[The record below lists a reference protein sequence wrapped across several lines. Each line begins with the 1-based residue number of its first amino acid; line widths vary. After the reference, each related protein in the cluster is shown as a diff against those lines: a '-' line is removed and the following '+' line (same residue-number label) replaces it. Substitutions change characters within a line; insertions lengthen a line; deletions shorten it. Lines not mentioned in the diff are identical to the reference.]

1 MVRALNLAGY
11 FDSIPVVVVLAAVP
25 DAPSSAPSS
34 DAAVTSS
41 SQIGVIYGPLTAA
54 QNGGS
59 AVLSYELQVDDGEG
73 GAYHSLIGNE
83 TAGDS
88 LATTYVLGQ
97 GIV

>member
-1 MVRALNLAGY
+1 MVRAHNLAGY

-25 DAPSSAPSS
+25 DTPSSAPSS
-34 DAAVTSS
+34 DAAITSS
-41 SQIGVIYGPLTAA
+41 SQIGVIYGPLTAT

-73 GAYHSLIGNE
+73 GAYQSLIGNE

-88 LATTYVLGQ
+88 LATTYVLGH